1 MNHFKSTTN
10 KGLYTLN
17 GIRQEVTPYLPDHKY
32 ITSDISPLISALSRL
47 LTTYPYIA
55 SFLYYT
61 SSFPSRSLTI
71 HPYFLFLPF
80 FLPFFLPSFLP
91 SFLHFPHTHS
101 QFTSPP
107 LPSFRS
113 FSGVFLPYHQRQS
126 HQRPSSVLP
135 GARSVRRQQTHP
147 RC

>member
-1 MNHFKSTTN
+1 MGGSAQSGDKVSPEVHDVWKKAMNHFKSTTN

-32 ITSDISPLISALSRL
+32 ITSDISPLI
-47 LTTYPYIA
+47 
-55 SFLYYT
+55 
-61 SSFPSRSLTI
+61 SRSLTI